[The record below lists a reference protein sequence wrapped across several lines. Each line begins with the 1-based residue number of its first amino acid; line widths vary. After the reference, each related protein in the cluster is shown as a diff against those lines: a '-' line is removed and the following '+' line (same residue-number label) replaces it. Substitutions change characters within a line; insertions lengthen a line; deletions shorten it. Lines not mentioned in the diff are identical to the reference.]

1 MLQVYHTNQTN
12 PKVLSKKILLVDHDL
27 DQKET
32 IMSKLLRANHEVTWA
47 KNGIVA
53 LEKFK
58 NEYFDLVLINKHLP
72 YKDADSLDISIK
84 NSKSNVPV
92 FFLVTNE
99 IYTGANYISVHNFDK
114 EFNLKTNHYS
124 LGISDENEIKEIYQ
138 IGKYHLNTRL
148 RLLSYNNEKPV
159 KLSPK
164 ENKMLRIFIQNE
176 GKLVTKEYLIKKVWY
191 QNGLK
196 NLKSIGVYI
205 TKMRKLLSKDPNIEI
220 INEYKI
226 GFILKVKK

>member
-1 MLQVYHTNQTN
+1 MLQIYHTNQTN
-12 PKVLSKKILLVDHDL
+12 TKVLSKKILLVDHDL

-32 IMSKLLRANHEVTWA
+32 IMSKLLRSHHDVTWA
-47 KNGIVA
+47 QNGIAA

-92 FFLVTNE
+92 FFLVNNE
-99 IYTGANYISVHNFDK
+99 IYSGLNYIHVNNFEK
-114 EFNLKTNHYS
+114 EFHQKTNNYN
-124 LGISDENEIKEIYQ
+124 LNANDDNEIKEIYQ
-138 IGKYHLNTRL
+138 FGKYQLNTRL
-148 RLLSYNNEKPV
+148 RLLSYNNEIPV

-164 ENKMLRIFIQNE
+164 ENKLLRIFIQNE

-191 QNGLK
+191 QNDLK

-220 INEYKI
+220 INEYKV
-226 GFILKVKK
+226 GFILKIRK